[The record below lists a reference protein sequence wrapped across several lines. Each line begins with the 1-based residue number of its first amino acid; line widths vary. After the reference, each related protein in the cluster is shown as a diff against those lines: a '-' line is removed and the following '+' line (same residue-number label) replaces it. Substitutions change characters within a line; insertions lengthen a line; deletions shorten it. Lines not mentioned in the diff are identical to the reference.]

1 MGDVALSESD
11 MKAMQA
17 QKDYGE
23 SSSSSSDWTD
33 DEDSDEFD
41 VHSEV
46 EASQYDL
53 AESMNWD
60 LSNSTRFCKDGN
72 RASNADMGKSHMS
85 QIRKLAAPSQIV
97 PCLQS

>member
-60 LSNSTRFCKDGN
+60 LTNSTRY
-72 RASNADMGKSHMS
+72 ADPVL
-85 QIRKLAAPSQIV
+85 R
-97 PCLQS
+97 CLMVAGLYTLSS